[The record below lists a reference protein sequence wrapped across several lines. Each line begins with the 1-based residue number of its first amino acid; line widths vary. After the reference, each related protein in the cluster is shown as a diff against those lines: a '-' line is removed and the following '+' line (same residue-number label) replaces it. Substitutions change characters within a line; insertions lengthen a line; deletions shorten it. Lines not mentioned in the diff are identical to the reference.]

1 MGTDVYLSYDGQ
13 DMSDKANYWKE
24 GNIRASIGMINENYV
39 LRQIFPPEC
48 WESEENNFK
57 YTFDLVPK
65 VMRIGEQYLDAVHEG
80 YQLGNAGEAGV
91 DHGNNIANLLKQIL
105 PDGASMVMGGIDDIF
120 EAKRWLKTLSMH
132 IAIGISKEQA
142 GLNPKVVIS
151 W

>member
-1 MGTDVYLSYDGQ
+1 MGTDIYLSYDGQ
-13 DMSDKANYWKE
+13 DMSDKYCQE
-24 GNIRASIGMINENYV
+24 GYIRASIGMINENYV

-65 VMRIGEQYLDAVHEG
+65 VMRVGEQYLDAVHEG

-91 DHGNNIANLLKQIL
+91 EHGNNIANLLKQIL
-105 PDGASMVMGGIDDIF
+105 PEGTSMVMGGINDIF